1 MAKRTKTLIKS
12 QRDISKIPKLTRKD
26 HFRCGDS
33 MFLRVEPIK
42 GEGNSMSFIGK
53 MRHPVTQKQEEITL
67 GKPTKDF
74 TITKAKTK
82 WLNIKETA
90 KQQRTSINKIN
101 VSDRKQTLGYVTN
114 LWLDTMQKSGKWTPD
129 YYNDVKNK
137 CHNII
142 LPKLDPDRDIRDY
155 QLGNGDALIEDA
167 LDAIMDEHGANRYES
182 ERKCRGYLRRIF
194 EVGID
199 RKWVN
204 PQCNPVGKRNKD
216 LIQEYSVKH
225 YPHFSWEELE
235 GFFKSLDLSGRY
247 SPPQELLALQLIII
261 TGQRCA
267 VISTLQWDWIDY
279 EKDHIE
285 IPGWCKGL
293 KRKTKVSKKISH
305 YLPLTPLTK
314 QILQRAEYY
323 SDSKKYIFTNASKNK
338 KPHLDPWAPRRV
350 MHKANNINKKDEKV
364 KSHGWRS
371 TSQSE
376 GQNQFGQPLIML
388 KKQVG
393 HIPDNKV
400 DRAYD
405 RSDYMP
411 MRSKFMPK
419 YEEALLDLG
428 LRL

>member
-1 MAKRTKTLIKS
+1 MVKRTKTLIKS
-12 QRDISKIPKLTRKD
+12 QRDISKIPKLNRKD
-26 HFRCGDS
+26 HFPCGDS

-42 GEGNSMSFIGK
+42 SGNSMSFIGK
-53 MRHPVTQKQEEITL
+53 MRHPVTQKQQEITL

-74 TITKAKTK
+74 TITMAKTK
-82 WLNIKETA
+82 WLNIKKTA

-114 LWLDTMQKSGKWTPD
+114 LWLDTMQKSGKWTPN

-167 LDAIMDEHGANRYES
+167 LDAIWDESGANRYES

-194 EVGID
+194 EIGID

-204 PQCNPVGKRNKD
+204 LQCNPVLKRNKD
-216 LIQEYSVKH
+216 LTKPYEVKH
-225 YPHFSWEELE
+225 HPHFTWEELQE
-235 GFFKSLDLSGRY
+235 FFKSLDLSGRQ
-247 SPPQELLALQLIII
+247 SPPQNLLALQLIII
-261 TGQRCA
+261 TGQRSA
-267 VISTLQWDWIDY
+267 VISTLQWDFIDH
-279 EKDHIE
+279 EKGFIE
-285 IPGWCKGL
+285 IPGWVEGL
-293 KRKTKVSKKISH
+293 KRKTPESKKISH
-305 YLPLTPLTK
+305 FLPLTPITK

-338 KPHLDPWAPRRV
+338 NPHLDPWAPSRV

-371 TSQSE
+371 TLQSE